1 MFDVA
6 EQGEWE
12 YKSLISLNVTVPLH
26 WFGVGANNGKEHKYY
41 IPTITLQLPSTKYNN
56 FTMLS

>member
-1 MFDVA
+1 MLQYPF
-6 EQGEWE
+6 
-12 YKSLISLNVTVPLH
+12 H